1 MVVQVEVAE
10 CDSPAGAITLAV
22 RDGRVCGLVFS
33 DRWAGM
39 ERWLERRFGEM
50 RTARAADPAK
60 AVSRLRAYLHGDLE
74 ALDAIEVDTGGTPF
88 QQTVWT
94 ALRRIPPGSTM
105 SYGELARVVGTP
117 SASRA
122 VGAANGANPVSIII
136 PCHRVIGSNG
146 KLTGYGG
153 GMPRKR
159 WLLAHEGVPVDAV
172 AMGLPLGD

>member
-1 MVVQVEVAE
+1 V
-10 CDSPAGAITLAV
+10 
-22 RDGRVCGLVFS
+22 GL
-33 DRWAGM
+33 
-39 ERWLERRFGEM
+39 
-50 RTARAADPAK
+50 
-60 AVSRLRAYLHGDLE
+60 
-74 ALDAIEVDTGGTPF
+74 
-88 QQTVWT
+88 
-94 ALRRIPPGSTM
+94 
-105 SYGELARVVGTP
+105 P

-172 AMGLPLGD
+172 AMGLPLGGD